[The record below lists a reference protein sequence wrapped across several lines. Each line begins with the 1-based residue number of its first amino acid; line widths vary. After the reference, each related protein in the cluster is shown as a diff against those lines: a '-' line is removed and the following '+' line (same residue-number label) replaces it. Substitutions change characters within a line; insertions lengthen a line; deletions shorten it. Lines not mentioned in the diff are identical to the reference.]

1 MSVSDTG
8 RTISI
13 LHGGPSGNGGGGD
26 GPPGVGGAGGAG
38 ARPWIGVR
46 FVCAGAYLRV
56 ARNKEGTGYQAMCP
70 RCGKRIRFRV
80 GPGGTD
86 QRFFEVSC

>member
-1 MSVSDTG
+1 MHGPVSDTG

-13 LHGGPSGNGGGGD
+13 LGGTPQPA
-26 GPPGVGGAGGAG
+26 GPVGGGAGGQ
-38 ARPWIGVR
+38 RPWIGVR
-46 FVCAGAYLRV
+46 FLCAGAYIRV
-56 ARNKEGTGYQAMCP
+56 GRNKEGTAYHAMCP

-80 GPGGTD
+80 GPGGTN

>member
-1 MSVSDTG
+1 MSETG

-13 LHGGPSGNGGGGD
+13 LEGAPN
-26 GPPGVGGAGGAG
+26 PPGPGQSQSHSRAG
-38 ARPWIGVR
+38 AAQRPWIGVR
-46 FVCAGAYLRV
+46 FLCAGAYVRV
-56 ARNKEGTGYQAMCP
+56 GRSPDATAYNAICP
-70 RCGKRIRFRV
+70 RCGKRVRFRV

>member
-1 MSVSDTG
+1 MSDTG

-13 LHGGPSGNGGGGD
+13 LHGGPQAGGQGC
-26 GPPGVGGAGGAG
+26 GAGG

-46 FVCAGAYLRV
+46 FLCAGAYLRV
-56 ARNKEGTGYQAMCP
+56 ARNKDGTAYHAMCP
-70 RCGKRIRFRV
+70 RCGKRVRFRV
-80 GPGGTD
+80 GPGGTN